1 MWQHMLV
8 SAQEPQ
14 REKKALGPPELDLQG
29 HMSTYVYICLHMS
42 NVGSGAGTQ
51 ICMSRTPDL
60 NPVNHHSSPEN
71 AYLVLLSGFPN
82 ICQKHVC
89 SLKFI

>member
-29 HMSTYVYICLHMS
+29 HIELS